1 MPSSYEDH
9 AYDQYM
15 SDLGREEELR
25 RAIEDISIENASWY
39 LGTFGDAL
47 EQRVRGLID
56 EAKVLAQFGHAGAS
70 LVLCVS
76 ALELIVRFFVLKPL
90 VSGTLLKDI
99 WVDLLVDRL
108 VSGQSRRDRELL
120 RLIADECGIDFESIR
135 LIDGGSAWSL
145 YESELVPKRNGFVH
159 KGEPVPLE
167 LSLRAVDCAEALFC
181 GLLSQIAKK
190 FQLSWP
196 ASGAWHKPV
205 VGTRGSFYQPRDP
218 FK

>member
-1 MPSSYEDH
+1 MPSSYEDF

-76 ALELIVRFFVLKPL
+76 ALELLVRFFVLKPL
-90 VSGTLLKDI
+90 ISGTFLKDI

-120 RLIADECGIDFESIR
+120 HLIADEYGIDFERIR
-135 LIDGGSAWSL
+135 LIDGRSAWNL
-145 YESELVPKRNGFVH
+145 YESDLVPKRNGFVH
-159 KGEPVPLE
+159 KGDSVPLE
-167 LSLRAVDCAEALFC
+167 LALCAVECTEALFS
-181 GLLSQIAKK
+181 GLLSQVAQK
-190 FQLSWP
+190 FHLGWP
-196 ASGAWHKPV
+196 ASGAWHKPMA
-205 VGTRGSFYQPRDP
+205 GIASSLYDPRDP
-218 FK
+218 FQ